1 MISALETAG
10 FALVALS
17 KLISVALGIFTTAIR
32 QAGAKRH
39 NLFAPP

>member
-17 KLISVALGIFTTAIR
+17 KLISVSLS
-32 QAGAKRH
+32 GAP
-39 NLFAPP
+39 FAFELSLRIIIKN